1 MSEFLQNLQ
10 WWHWW
15 ILAAV
20 LAALETVVPGA
31 LIIWFGVSALAVGGL
46 LLVAPGT
53 PFPVQVLLF
62 GVLGVAAL
70 LAWRKYRRPERD
82 RSDQPTLNQRGVHYI
97 GQVLE
102 LVEPI
107 AAGQGKVRVG
117 DTVWIARGG
126 DAPAGSRVRV
136 VGVEGAVLKVEP
148 A

>member
-1 MSEFLQNLQ
+1 MSDFLQNLQ

-31 LIIWFGVSALAVGGL
+31 VIIWFGVSALAVGGL
-46 LLVAPGT
+46 LLVVPAT
-53 PFPVQVLLF
+53 PFPLQIVLF
-62 GVLGVAAL
+62 GVLGMVAL
-70 LAWRKYRRPERD
+70 LAWRRYRRPETD

-97 GQVLE
+97 GQVLT

-117 DTVWIARGG
+117 DTVWLAQGS
-126 DAPAGSRVRV
+126 DAPVGAQVRV
-136 VGVEGAVLKVEP
+136 IGVNGAVLRVEP